1 MNNQLSLFSNKSNI
15 KLINKEEIKTPSTT
29 QRTLSLTLKLKYKNN
44 NQKNKVFHHYSSIET
59 AMTPSIDETIRKDYY
74 GNEISKKNKEK
85 YKVTFIDIVDKNK
98 NLVEEI
104 PVESYKEF
112 NYEIYKRK
120 SNINDEE
127 NICCNE
133 SCLIM

>member
-29 QRTLSLTLKLKYKNN
+29 ERTLSLTLKLKYKNN

-104 PVESYKEF
+104 PVESYKEI
-112 NYEIYKRK
+112 NYEIYKGK
-120 SNINDEE
+120 YFIDKE

-133 SCLIM
+133 NCTIQ